1 MKNFMKRITFL
12 VVMIMM
18 TFAAAYAQVPSQAEK
33 VVGELVKKY
42 ENVEGVD
49 CLSVVKGG
57 GLEMVKLM
65 LSKELGRSFMKGVT
79 SITIIDYS
87 SASQA
92 TCLSLRKELD
102 AFLSIL
108 EDFDISEDNSF
119 ADCDYIRSFALTSET
134 EESISDLII
143 AMEDK
148 NTKSIM
154 YMAGKIKLQ

>member
-1 MKNFMKRITFL
+1 MKNFMKKIALL

-18 TFAAAYAQVPSQAEK
+18 TFMTAYSQELSPVEK
-33 VVGELVKKY
+33 KVNELVKKY

-87 SASQA
+87 SASQE

-108 EDFDISEDNSF
+108 EEFDISEDNSF
-119 ADCDYIRSFALTSET
+119 ADCDYIRSFASTSES

-148 NTKSIM
+148 NSKSIM
-154 YMAGKIKLQ
+154 YMAGKIRLE

>member
-1 MKNFMKRITFL
+1 MKCFMKRITFL

-87 SASQA
+87 SASQE

-108 EDFDISEDNSF
+108 EEFDISEDNSF

>member
-87 SASQA
+87 SASQE

-108 EDFDISEDNSF
+108 EEFDISEDNSF

>member
-1 MKNFMKRITFL
+1 MKRITFL

-79 SITIIDYS
+79 SIYVHGRQNKT
-87 SASQA
+87 
-92 TCLSLRKELD
+92 
-102 AFLSIL
+102 
-108 EDFDISEDNSF
+108 
-119 ADCDYIRSFALTSET
+119 
-134 EESISDLII
+134 
-143 AMEDK
+143 AM
-148 NTKSIM
+148 
-154 YMAGKIKLQ
+154 A

>member
-1 MKNFMKRITFL
+1 MKCFMKRITFL

-18 TFAAAYAQVPSQAEK
+18 TFAAAYSQVPSQAEK

-87 SASQA
+87 SASQE

-108 EDFDISEDNSF
+108 EEFDISEDNSF